1 MFLFQER
8 INRNRCNTKA
18 AHMWNQPLKWVID
31 FLLVHSSTCFS
42 WKICVWREAERPQ
55 ADRNLSPHGRR
66 HHSDLSE
73 TSNKWF
79 IEVPWTLS
87 VTSWLEKIV
96 LVNGLWIYVILTEG
110 STLFTAMERQDQVC
124 SEVHTFTKTLCSPG
138 LASPSSA
145 QTLSEDVKENS
156 KSSLAVFTFT
166 VPKALQTRVKRTL
179 KVYSN

>member
-31 FLLVHSSTCFS
+31 FLLAHSSTCFS

-87 VTSWLEKIV
+87 VTSWLEKVV
-96 LVNGLWIYVILTEG
+96 LVNGLWIYVILTFKNCGKYFIYRNGAARPSLLRGAHLYKNTLLAGIGKSIKCSNLVWGCEREFKKFAG
-110 STLFTAMERQDQVC
+110 SFHVHS
-124 SEVHTFTKTLCSPG
+124 SEG
-138 LASPSSA
+138 LADQS
-145 QTLSEDVKENS
+145 
-156 KSSLAVFTFT
+156 
-166 VPKALQTRVKRTL
+166 
-179 KVYSN
+179 